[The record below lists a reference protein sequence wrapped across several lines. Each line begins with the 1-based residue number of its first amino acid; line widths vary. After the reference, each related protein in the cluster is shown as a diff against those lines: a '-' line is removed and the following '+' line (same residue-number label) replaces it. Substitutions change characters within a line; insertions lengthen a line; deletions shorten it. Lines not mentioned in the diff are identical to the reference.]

1 MITTYNYQYPRGS
14 NKTWPDVAMQQFA
27 AIGIAKSWR
36 DPLVLTD
43 KLLYQFENQNAGI
56 GLCDGKCT
64 SSKCKCVPKN
74 GTDGWN
80 GWSMEGG
87 ELYFSKTSKRW
98 RTIFH
103 SFRKDFTPT
112 DELPFGIHS
121 GGFAESH
128 TADPLGDWT
137 CYPPEIGAG
146 YTKLVAAA
154 GHEQALP
161 PFAPPIKPP
170 FAPSDVPQAPF
181 LYGKTNMSQPAY
193 LNMSLD
199 TWGGNVLQEPDGSYH
214 MMLDAMVN
222 GQTGGLGGW
231 EQNSEVIHA
240 VSDRPEGPFTM
251 KSVVL
256 PTQSTNP
263 HLLYDPA
270 TQTYLL
276 YTLST
281 GFGKCGVGMPASR
294 QCQSGGKCVGGQC
307 QGCHKGVRG
316 PTTKRPSTEPKRS
329 PAADAQGYV
338 QLARRERPKLL
349 LHRATGEPVILYN
362 GVQFGSGS
370 SQLVF
375 TIATPMRPSNG
386 SWLKS
391 DGE

>member
-1 MITTYNYQYPRGS
+1 
-14 NKTWPDVAMQQFA
+14 
-27 AIGIAKSWR
+27 
-36 DPLVLTD
+36 
-43 KLLYQFENQNAGI
+43 
-56 GLCDGKCT
+56 
-64 SSKCKCVPKN
+64 
-74 GTDGWN
+74 
-80 GWSMEGG
+80 
-87 ELYFSKTSKRW
+87 
-98 RTIFH
+98 
-103 SFRKDFTPT
+103 
-112 DELPFGIHS
+112 
-121 GGFAESH
+121 
-128 TADPLGDWT
+128 
-137 CYPPEIGAG
+137 
-146 YTKLVAAA
+146 
-154 GHEQALP
+154 
-161 PFAPPIKPP
+161 
-170 FAPSDVPQAPF
+170 
-181 LYGKTNMSQPAY
+181 
-193 LNMSLD
+193 
-199 TWGGNVLQEPDGSYH
+199 
-214 MMLDAMVN
+214 
-222 GQTGGLGGW
+222 
-231 EQNSEVIHA
+231 
-240 VSDRPEGPFTM
+240 M

-329 PAADAQGYV
+329 PPADAQGYV

-349 LHRATGEPVILYN
+349 LHRATGEPVMLYN